1 MVKAG
6 FMPCSLTVSGTDSSH
21 ARLHKRRLMWKARWV
36 GDIFDLPFEEMRA
49 AIKLV
54 GGFSAMPSYAGY
66 IQLEEKL
73 NAMCGFR
80 RRLSFRVRR
89 EWTAMWRQVVD
100 ELRESMGNYDEI
112 GFWVC
117 VGRQY
122 ERAMIDESN

>member
-1 MVKAG
+1 M
-6 FMPCSLTVSGTDSSH
+6 
-21 ARLHKRRLMWKARWV
+21 

-66 IQLEEKL
+66 IQLEDDL

-80 RRLSFRVRR
+80 RWLSFRVRR
-89 EWTAMWRQVVD
+89 EWEATWRQVVD
-100 ELRESMGNYDEI
+100 ELREAMGNYDGI

-117 VGRQY
+117 VGRRY
-122 ERAMIDESN
+122 ERAMRDD